1 MREGEREGGKA
12 RDRRGREGG
21 GEGGKRERGRRR
33 ERVDLSK
40 LLCPF
45 LILRIISSSQSH
57 SIPQWYSQSRLI
69 VGPLS

>member
-1 MREGEREGGKA
+1 MREGEKEGGKV
-12 RDRRGREGG
+12 RERRGREGE
-21 GEGGKRERGRRR
+21 GEGGKREGGRRR

-40 LLCPF
+40 LSCPF

-57 SIPQWYSQSRLI
+57 SILQWYCQSRLI

>member
-1 MREGEREGGKA
+1 MRE
-12 RDRRGREGG
+12 RRGREGE
-21 GEGGKRERGRRR
+21 GEGGKREGGRRRR

-40 LLCPF
+40 LSCPF

-57 SIPQWYSQSRLI
+57 SILQWCCQSRLI